1 MLAELDGES
10 GILIGV
16 ATAVGT
22 AAGFII
28 KAVSDAWRVRA
39 ETRAKVASGERADAA
54 TERKDTITEWQSY
67 AAALVA
73 HNDRQEA
80 TISQYQVAI
89 DALIRDKSGY
99 REEAAEQRQCI
110 YFLYDHV
117 KRLHRM
123 LKTGIPADPGEL
135 PELPPMQH
143 HDFTGHDSRFL
154 ANQASQSAQLLKE
167 SVKVILPPNTE
178 APPK

>member
-1 MLAELDGES
+1 MLAEMDGEA
-10 GILIGV
+10 GIWIGV

-28 KAVSDAWRVRA
+28 KAVSDAMKTKA

-54 TERKDTITEWQSY
+54 AARKDTVAEWQSY

-73 HNDRQEA
+73 HNDRQES

-89 DALIRDKSGY
+89 DALMRDKVSY
-99 REEAAEQRQCI
+99 REEVAEQRQCI

-117 KRLHRM
+117 KRLHKM
-123 LKTGIPADPGEL
+123 LKTGVPVDPGEL
-135 PELPPMQH
+135 PELPPMHQRELP
-143 HDFTGHDSRFL
+143 GQDSRFL
-154 ANQASQSAQLLKE
+154 ANQAIQSAELLKQ
-167 SVKVILPPNTE
+167 SGKVILPPTDVQQ
-178 APPK
+178 K